1 MDLDKQLDLINSE
14 GTILGLYHSKKNELF
29 LGSLLSN
36 SNETIFFNVDD
47 HDIRMYINGYIT
59 LNELYRFSKN
69 FFVVTKL
76 GRLKKTYLFEQY
88 ECDLQYG
95 DLCYDQLDSNM
106 KPEKGLEKFTFNTK
120 D

>member
-14 GTILGLYHSKKNELF
+14 GTILGLYRSKENEIF

-36 SNETIFFNVDD
+36 SDETIFFNVD
-47 HDIRMYINGYIT
+47 HHETTMYINGYIT
-59 LNELYRFSKN
+59 LNELYRFSNN
-69 FFVVTKL
+69 FFVVTKR
-76 GRLKKTYLFEQY
+76 GRVKKTYLFEQY

-95 DLCYDQLDSNM
+95 ELCYDQIDPNM
-106 KPEKGLEKFTFNTK
+106 KPEKGLEKFTFNTS

>member
-36 SNETIFFNVDD
+36 SNETIFFIVDD

-69 FFVVTKL
+69 FFVVTKS

-106 KPEKGLEKFTFNTK
+106 KPEKGLEKFTFNTN